1 MIAIKFFSFNELP
14 LSLANEMFFLRFKTF
29 KARLNWKVVGDGN
42 MEFDEY
48 DNENA
53 SYLLGFDCENLV
65 CGVRLIDLKFPN
77 MIINTFRD
85 FFDSINLP
93 QGHFL
98 ESSRIFVDKKRAR
111 KLRLK
116 GFVVS
121 VRLYSEM
128 IRFARNKKYD
138 GILTMVNYPMLR
150 ILSSSGW
157 MGDIVEEGVSEKNE
171 RVFIINLPVDL
182 ISEKRVLDKIPPGQ

>member
-1 MIAIKFFSFNELP
+1 MMAIKLFSFHELP
-14 LSLANEMFFLRFKTF
+14 RSLANEMFFLRFETF
-29 KARLNWKVVGDGN
+29 KERLNWKVVGDSH

-77 MIINTFRD
+77 MIINTFSD

-98 ESSRIFVDKKRAR
+98 ESSRIFVDKKGKETA
-111 KLRLK
+111 LK
-116 GFVVS
+116 RFYYKSKVV
-121 VRLYSEM
+121 
-128 IRFARNKKYD
+128 FGND
-138 GILTMVNYPMLR
+138 
-150 ILSSSGW
+150 
-157 MGDIVEEGVSEKNE
+157 
-171 RVFIINLPVDL
+171 
-182 ISEKRVLDKIPPGQ
+182 